1 MARWGLLL
9 INLGTPASP
18 APSDVR
24 RYLREFLS
32 DPRVID
38 IAAWKR
44 SLLLNLII
52 LPFRPRASG
61 EAYAKIWDAQRGS
74 PLLFHGQDLAA
85 ALAQDLGEQAS
96 VKLAMRYQEPSI
108 GDALAAYQAE
118 GVDRIVVFP
127 LFPHYASS
135 SWGSAVEELYRQ
147 AGNLNN
153 TPHLQVLEPYYEHPA
168 FVDAYAGLIRQ
179 GLDAFAPDK
188 LLMSFHGIPVRYFLE
203 GGDPYYCYCQKTG
216 RLLAEALELS
226 EDEYLV
232 SFQSLFGKEVWLQPY
247 TDETLKK
254 WAADGVESVDVI
266 CPGFSADCLET
277 IEEIDGENRG
287 YFEGGGGKRY
297 RYIPALNDRDDH
309 VACLADVVLRHLQ
322 GWEGAAAQTGERGAT
337 YPHPT

>member
-1 MARWGLLL
+1 MFWTIWRTESARLVTWSAMVHEAAQAAEMAADAGIGVEL
-9 INLGTPASP
+9 IDLRTLYPWDRKAVLG
-18 APSDVR
+18 
-24 RYLREFLS
+24 
-32 DPRVID
+32 
-38 IAAWKR
+38 
-44 SLLLNLII
+44 
-52 LPFRPRASG
+52 
-61 EAYAKIWDAQRGS
+61 
-74 PLLFHGQDLAA
+74 
-85 ALAQDLGEQAS
+85 S
-96 VKLAMRYQEPSI
+96 VE
-108 GDALAAYQAE
+108 
-118 GVDRIVVFP
+118 
-127 LFPHYASS
+127 
-135 SWGSAVEELYRQ
+135 
-147 AGNLNN
+147 
-153 TPHLQVLEPYYEHPA
+153 
-168 FVDAYAGLIRQ
+168 
-179 GLDAFAPDK
+179 
-188 LLMSFHGIPVRYFLE
+188 
-203 GGDPYYCYCQKTG
+203 KTG